1 MDAIPVKFRDID
13 LIRTNQDRNDP
24 TGFVLSVGNPVDI
37 GGNAITVAIT
47 DATRTVAVNS
57 TTSFHIYSEGRRFT
71 KAAGSSVTFADTE
84 GTWYIYFDSA
94 GVLQSTQT
102 FSSSLIIGPW
112 VFVCELYWDASNKA
126 SILGGIR
133 ETHGIQMDGASH
145 YNQHFGVGAIVRSG
159 LSPSS
164 IASEQDGSL
173 DAHAQ
178 WGVDNGSILD
188 EDQIHSISA
197 VASTSGG
204 PILYL
209 STASL
214 LLRETSNAGFWIAT
228 AGSGRVAYNNLTT
241 GALVEC
247 DNNRYVWVYIAAIG
261 ANTSTKRVFAMPG
274 VEQYA
279 NISAAELAVADGFYS
294 LLGKINLQE
303 RRPLFAVLLQT
314 NDSYANAVKA
324 RVRATSFGDYVDF
337 RSDRSASGMVGM
349 AVNHNALSGRS
360 DPGAHPT
367 LDAGAGNDQ
376 IVKMGDAAGANKVNF
391 VDSADAVVASID
403 SDGVVSA
410 PSLKATASGGGALLS
425 SNGTSCLTWGAG
437 AGANVS
443 TADGLTVA
451 GQLAVNT
458 IAERTAA
465 SGVTIDGL
473 LVKDGGLTAGSGSTI
488 AAQVLTATTITGS
501 GVLTVTNATEATS
514 SAGSIRTSGGISVAK
529 GGYFGGS
536 VACNGKTSIL
546 NSELSISSSTMG
558 NTHFNFVNGGIN
570 YITRLETEG
579 TYFRAFNGTTHINE
593 AQFTSS
599 GLTIFTATEAT
610 SSAGSIRTA
619 GGISAAKGGYFG
631 GSVACQGLYA
641 QEVTLTVSSTDSV
654 GWYEVTNVA
663 LNSAVLDIQ
672 IYAEYDAR
680 ISDINV
686 SFLSNSFGNVPGISG
701 FCKTYSSGVISAI
714 RVGNS
719 GGSNAKIQFYL
730 AYIPSSTGSIRI
742 RLMPTGRTLVQPVT
756 SLTPASTPS
765 VLQPQ
770 VATTRSGP
778 IGLDATFAGETR
790 ADSIAIS
797 GKITGPTP
805 LPASFA
811 DLAAVRTFLATLIA

>member
-84 GTWYIYFDSA
+84 GAWYIYFDSA

-102 FSSSLIIGPW
+102 FSSNLVIGPW
-112 VFVCELYWDASNKA
+112 VFVCELYWDASNKV

-188 EDQIHSISA
+188 EDQIHSIAA

-376 IVKMGDAAGANKVNF
+376 IIKMGDAAGANKVNF

-410 PSLKATASGGGALLS
+410 PSLKATASSGGALLS

-473 LVKDGGLTAGSGSTI
+473 LVKDGGLTAGVGSTV
-488 AAQVLTATTITGS
+488 AAQALTATSINATSIGATTPGTIAGTTITATTGVIARRIYSDVATDRLRLSGGNADDSGANLELYGQSHATVAGNAYLDSNKIFLRNLAASVTWASLDATAFVIGS
-501 GVLTVTNATEATS
+501 TPYLSVTNATEATS
-514 SAGSIRTSGGISVAK
+514 VAGSILTS
-529 GGYFGGS
+529 
-536 VACNGKTSIL
+536 
-546 NSELSISSSTMG
+546 
-558 NTHFNFVNGGIN
+558 
-570 YITRLETEG
+570 
-579 TYFRAFNGTTHINE
+579 
-593 AQFTSS
+593 
-599 GLTIFTATEAT
+599 
-610 SSAGSIRTA
+610 
-619 GGISAAKGGYFG
+619 GGISAAKGIYTG
-631 GSVACQGLYA
+631 GNIA
-641 QEVTLTVSSTDSV
+641 
-654 GWYEVTNVA
+654 
-663 LNSAVLDIQ
+663 
-672 IYAEYDAR
+672 
-680 ISDINV
+680 
-686 SFLSNSFGNVPGISG
+686 
-701 FCKTYSSGVISAI
+701 
-714 RVGNS
+714 
-719 GGSNAKIQFYL
+719 
-730 AYIPSSTGSIRI
+730 
-742 RLMPTGRTLVQPVT
+742 MP
-756 SLTPASTPS
+756 A
-765 VLQPQ
+765 
-770 VATTRSGP
+770 
-778 IGLDATFAGETR
+778 
-790 ADSIAIS
+790 